1 MWLDVEVKVL
11 RLKQEQ
17 LAPPLLLANLFKNAE
32 ETPLH
37 TGKRLKVDQTDKE
50 LQWQKHGRAGAGLN
64 HSRRG
69 PKKATT
75 WKYIFSVCNGEN
87 WVLRV

>member
-11 RLKQEQ
+11 TLKQEQ
-17 LAPPLLLANLFKNAE
+17 LAPPLLLANLFKNAD

-37 TGKRLKVDQTDKE
+37 TGKQLKVDQTDKE

-64 HSRRG
+64 HSR
-69 PKKATT
+69 PTT